1 MKSNVISV
9 KVDDEMKANLQALA
23 KEKDVPVSQIIREA
37 IKHYEMY
44 ALAPDFTVKDNG
56 VSINDLLDKLNN

>member
-9 KVDDEMKANLQALA
+9 KVDDKMKATLWAIA

-37 IKHYEMY
+37 IKHYEIY
-44 ALAPDFTVKDNG
+44 ALAPDFTVKDEG
-56 VSINDLLDKLNN
+56 VRL

>member
-56 VSINDLLDKLNN
+56 VSINGLLDELNN